1 MVNAQAARSVPNPPQ
16 PLSTPPAPL
25 SPQKRGD
32 GLRHL
37 KFLAFRKIASQ
48 AAHPLPGRSSPG
60 LASALLKT
68 IAGDVLTNSP
78 ARHHESKSLDAA
90 MEGLEI
96 IIL

>member
-1 MVNAQAARSVPNPPQ
+1 
-16 PLSTPPAPL
+16 
-25 SPQKRGD
+25 
-32 GLRHL
+32 
-37 KFLAFRKIASQ
+37 
-48 AAHPLPGRSSPG
+48 
-60 LASALLKT
+60 LKT